1 MSFTKQ
7 VGTICGVEILAE
19 KSARRYLKE
28 RDCMLVLSGTI
39 GAGKTSLTTLLAE
52 HLHKPAFYESV
63 DDNKILPLFYQN
75 PQKYAF
81 LLQIYFLNKR
91 LDSIKAANA
100 DDETVLDRSIFEDS
114 LLFHL
119 NADLGRA
126 TSTEVDIYD
135 SLLANMM
142 QELPEA
148 THKKNPDLLIHINIS
163 FETML
168 ERIKKRGRS
177 FEQIDHDPSLYEYYQ
192 QLDQRYI
199 DWYNAYDKSP
209 KMQIDGDQLDF
220 VEDPAARQQVLHLI
234 DEKIASL

>member
-1 MSFTKQ
+1 
-7 VGTICGVEILAE
+7 
-19 KSARRYLKE
+19 
-28 RDCMLVLSGTI
+28 MLVLSGTI
-39 GAGKTSLTTLLAE
+39 GAGKTSLTNLLAE
-52 HLHKPAFYESV
+52 HLQKPAFYESV

-100 DDETVLDRSIFEDS
+100 DDESVLDRSIFEDS

-142 QELPEA
+142 QELPDA
-148 THKKNPDLLIHINIS
+148 VHKKNPDLLIHINIS
-163 FETML
+163 FDTML

-177 FEQIDHDPSLYEYYQ
+177 YEQIDHDPSLFEYYKE
-192 QLDQRYI
+192 LDQRYVN
-199 DWYNAYDKSP
+199 WYNNYDKSP
-209 KMQIDGDQLDF
+209 KMQIDGDKLDF
-220 VEDPAARQQVLHLI
+220 VEDPSARQQVLQMI

>member
-1 MSFTKQ
+1 
-7 VGTICGVEILAE
+7 
-19 KSARRYLKE
+19 
-28 RDCMLVLSGTI
+28 MLVLSGTI

-126 TSTEVDIYD
+126 TSTEVDISD

-192 QLDQRYI
+192 QLDQRYV

>member
-1 MSFTKQ
+1 
-7 VGTICGVEILAE
+7 
-19 KSARRYLKE
+19 
-28 RDCMLVLSGTI
+28 MLVLSGTI

-52 HLHKPAFYESV
+52 HLNKPAFYESV

-91 LDSIKAANA
+91 LDNIKAANA
-100 DDETVLDRSIFEDS
+100 DDESVLDRSIFEDS

-142 QELPEA
+142 QELPDA
-148 THKKNPDLLIHINIS
+148 SQKKNPDLLIHINIS

-177 FEQIDHDPSLYEYYQ
+177 YEQIDHDPSLYKYYQ
-192 QLDQRYI
+192 ELDQRYV
-199 DWYNAYDKSP
+199 DWYDAYDKSP
-209 KMQIDGDQLDF
+209 KMQIDGDKLDF
-220 VEDPAARQQVLHLI
+220 VEDPAARKQVLQLI
-234 DEKIASL
+234 DDKVASL

>member
-1 MSFTKQ
+1 
-7 VGTICGVEILAE
+7 
-19 KSARRYLKE
+19 
-28 RDCMLVLSGTI
+28 MLVLSGTI

-148 THKKNPDLLIHINIS
+148 THKKNPDLLIHI
-163 FETML
+163 L
-168 ERIKKRGRS
+168 
-177 FEQIDHDPSLYEYYQ
+177 SL
-192 QLDQRYI
+192 I
-199 DWYNAYDKSP
+199 H
-209 KMQIDGDQLDF
+209 I
-220 VEDPAARQQVLHLI
+220 
-234 DEKIASL
+234 

>member
-1 MSFTKQ
+1 
-7 VGTICGVEILAE
+7 
-19 KSARRYLKE
+19 
-28 RDCMLVLSGTI
+28 MLVLSGTI

-52 HLHKPAFYESV
+52 HLNKPAFYESV

-100 DDETVLDRSIFEDS
+100 DDESVLDRSIFEDS

-142 QELPEA
+142 QELPDA

-177 FEQIDHDPSLYEYYQ
+177 YEQIDHDPSLYKYYQ
-192 QLDQRYI
+192 ELDQRYV

-209 KMQIDGDQLDF
+209 KMQIDGDKLDF